1 LSSEVT
7 LPVGIAGRLPAR
19 MAALATILGVEL
31 VAISLWLDNDVL
43 RDGIGLTRMVHDWGA
58 WAVRLAVAIAVI
70 GLVFG
75 ESRSRGQLVRIS
87 AECSHGISWTLLG
100 GHVAA
105 MAGFVALSA
114 MLFASHSGSANLLVV
129 FWLFVGVLAILLAA
143 GAFVPAASWMELIRG
158 TGNGFLYAIMA
169 ALIACVL
176 GEYAWKLW
184 APLSRWTFRLVE
196 IMLVPFVPSLMADP
210 ATFTIGTPG
219 FQVEIAPQCSGY
231 EGMGLMLVFS
241 TAWLWF
247 LRRQW
252 RFPHALLLVPVGV
265 AAMFVLNSGRIAA
278 LILIGN
284 GGAPSVA
291 LGGFH
296 SQAGWLAFNGVALG
310 LCVAARRIQ
319 WITKSGEAAME
330 PVTAGRDATA
340 AYLTPFLAILAA
352 AMVSRGMS
360 ADFEWSYSLRVIA
373 AGAALWY
380 FRKTYQTMNWRI
392 GWPAVAVG
400 TLVFAI
406 WIGLEML
413 AGTRLAPAPAA
424 LMQASLGARIAWI
437 AIRLMGAV
445 ITVPIAEEIA
455 FRGFLLRRLTS
466 GDFESVSLRSFRW
479 LPLLISSGA
488 FGLLHGDR
496 WLAGTIAGMLYAVVM
511 IRRGRIGEAV
521 AAHAITNALV
531 AAWVLLTANWQ
542 LW

>member
-1 LSSEVT
+1 MT

-43 RDGIGLTRMVHDWGA
+43 RDGIGLTGMVHDWGA

-319 WITKSGEAAME
+319 WITKRGEAAME